1 MKFLWKGLKSGE
13 FATGVIEALTR
24 DEAVFLLKQQ
34 NVIVTDLFS
43 ENGPKPIKEKKE
55 AFSFGF
61 GGKVKISDKE
71 LLLFTRKLA
80 AMLASGLPVVPAM
93 EMLRD
98 QTENPGLRK
107 ILATIVEEVNAG
119 VPLSKSFEKYSDT
132 FDSVY
137 LNLIKAGES
146 SGSLE
151 KFLLKICHSLEKKI
165 KIISSLKGALTY
177 PIILLIVAFGVIVV
191 MLTFVVPVFAEMYGN
206 MGKALPLPT
215 QIIMNISDF
224 VRSPTAI
231 VMVIIAVVGFHF
243 FKDKVKKNYPL
254 RLAVDKRILNLPV
267 FGDLIRNS
275 AIARIAT
282 VMSNLVSAG
291 VGLIEAVEISRM
303 SIKNEYIKEGLEN
316 LKREVFSGKSLEA
329 ILKDDDRFPST
340 FKAFVAVGEKTG
352 KLNDMLGSI
361 ATYYEEEFDG
371 SVEALSQLLEP
382 AMIVFLGI
390 TIGFILVAMYLPI
403 FSMGTAVG

>member
-13 FATGVIEALTR
+13 FATGVIDALTR

-34 NVIVTDLFS
+34 NVIVTELFG
-43 ENGPKPIKEKKE
+43 ENIPKEKKE
-55 AFSFGF
+55 KKKSFSLNFGA
-61 GGKVKISDKE
+61 KVKISDKE

-98 QTENPGLRK
+98 QTENIGLKK

-151 KFLLKICHSLEKKI
+151 KFLLKICQSLEKKI

-177 PIILLIVAFGVIVV
+177 PIILLVVALGVIVV

-215 QIIMNISDF
+215 QIVMNISDF
-224 VRSPTAI
+224 VRSPTAVVLLVLSI
-231 VMVIIAVVGFHF
+231 VGFYF
-243 FKDKVKKNYPL
+243 FKEKVKKNHAL
-254 RLAVDKRILNLPV
+254 RMAVDKKILNLPV

-291 VGLIEAVEISRM
+291 VGLIEAVEISRL

-316 LKREVFSGKSLEA
+316 LKREVFSGKSLEI
-329 ILKDDDRFPST
+329 ILKDDDRFPNT

-382 AMIVFLGI
+382 AMIVFLGV